1 MIRTYLELTL
11 SFNFKK
17 FNFVVLCGCYD
28 MELDTNGTM
37 EPLLENHN
45 GYNEINSLSILDGLK
60 CVSYR
65 ETIVIPRIIGKKK
78 SKVVERVKVIEDFD
92 NNVPNKYVY
101 EKNDGKKYIY
111 SDYMAIL
118 LLDSVKQLRNENIH
132 LKNRVNK
139 LETRIYNI
147 ENK

>member
-1 MIRTYLELTL
+1 
-11 SFNFKK
+11 
-17 FNFVVLCGCYD
+17 
-28 MELDTNGTM
+28 MELDINGTM
-37 EPLLENHN
+37 EPLLEDHN

-65 ETIVIPRIIGKKK
+65 ETIVIPRIIGNKK
-78 SKVVERVKVIEDFD
+78 SRVVERVKVIEDFD

-118 LLDSVKQLRNENIH
+118 LLDSVKQLRSENID

-139 LETRIYNI
+139 LETRIYKM

>member
-1 MIRTYLELTL
+1 
-11 SFNFKK
+11 
-17 FNFVVLCGCYD
+17 
-28 MELDTNGTM
+28 MELDINGTM
-37 EPLLENHN
+37 EPLLEDHN

-78 SKVVERVKVIEDFD
+78 SRVVERVKVIEDFD

-118 LLDSVKQLRNENIH
+118 LLDSVKQLRSENID

-139 LETRIYNI
+139 LETRIYKM